1 MKSALFLPL
10 ANKNLVTSHELCNLI
25 KKQSKF
31 KKKIISQTF
40 SDGGDDSDYIFE
52 KKFNYK
58 KKITKILNYK
68 KKNISSFKKYSKSL
82 YVVKIKKLNPN
93 SFIEKSKWGFFYE
106 CNINDLKEIGF
117 TTNRSLQTLTYFG
130 FLKKDIK
137 TLLEEKKFNG
147 IDRAV
152 PIGQALN
159 INLIWDGYDLSKIL
173 SREVEI
179 R

>member
-10 ANKNLVTSHELCNLI
+10 ANKNLVTSHELCNLV

-68 KKNISSFKKYSKSL
+68 KKIVSCAYYTKGKNLFIYGKNIL
-82 YVVKIKKLNPN
+82 GGKIKK
-93 SFIEKSKWGFFYE
+93 I
-106 CNINDLKEIGF
+106 DTLKYTSYG
-117 TTNRSLQTLTYFG
+117 
-130 FLKKDIK
+130 
-137 TLLEEKKFNG
+137 
-147 IDRAV
+147 
-152 PIGQALN
+152 IGQI
-159 INLIWDGYDLSKIL
+159 INANLDKKKIYGYDLFWINKK
-173 SREVEI
+173 
-179 R
+179 